1 MKILH
6 WTRWLLINTTGCLVC
21 LPAAQ
26 AVEVAQVVF
35 ATGQVQQGKRLLTTG
50 DWLQEG
56 DGVQTG
62 KDGYVYL
69 KTVDKGFLILRP
81 DSQATIV
88 RYHIDSANPD
98 NTRIK
103 LELKQGVARHVSGEA
118 VKAARQHFRFN
129 TPVAAIG
136 VRGTDFTVL
145 TTAESSR
152 VMVASG
158 GVVVSGFGSGCTPDG
173 QGPCSGRELF
183 AHQQQMLQVQRG
195 QEVPSLLNKAGS
207 ISPAG
212 RSDEPQAKNSATSG
226 SNAGGTGVGELNL
239 QPIRSSEL
247 DVLGNSALQQQV
259 KVAPDP
265 SPDIMW
271 GRWRPVLEQGVNID
285 LATLQATHRILAIN
299 NAYIL
304 LREYQ
309 AVPWET
315 PSQGSAGFALQGG
328 EAVILNEKTGQQLPG
343 SFSNAQLQ
351 VNFATAHFST
361 SLDLKNPQGET
372 WKLYAQ
378 GSVTRDG
385 QLSGH
390 YPFPNIA
397 NMAVQGAI
405 NNTSATYLFQSRLD
419 DNQAASGVTVW
430 RKQ

>member
-6 WTRWLLINTTGCLVC
+6 WIRYLLIGCAGWLLAPQGLQ
-21 LPAAQ
+21 AA
-26 AVEVAQVVF
+26 EVAQVVF
-35 ATGQVQQGKRLLTTG
+35 VTGQVQQGKRVLTAG

-56 DGVQTG
+56 DSLQTG

-81 DSQATIV
+81 DSQASIV
-88 RYHIDSANPD
+88 RYHVDSTNPD

-103 LELKQGVARHVSGEA
+103 LELKQGVARHISGEA

-136 VRGTDFTVL
+136 VRGTDFTVF

-183 AHQQQMLQVQRG
+183 AHQQQILQIQRG
-195 QEVPSLLNKAGS
+195 QELPSLINKTGS
-207 ISPAG
+207 APPAG
-212 RSDEPQAKNSATSG
+212 RGDEPQARHSG
-226 SNAGGTGVGELNL
+226 ASGGSSGGTGGSELNL
-239 QPIRSSEL
+239 QPVRSSEL
-247 DVLGNSALQQQV
+247 DALGSSALQQAKPAV
-259 KVAPDP
+259 PDP
-265 SPDIMW
+265 SPDIVW

-285 LATLQATHRILAIN
+285 LTTLQATHRILAIN

-304 LREYQ
+304 MREYQ
-309 AVPWET
+309 GIPWET
-315 PSQGSAGFALQGG
+315 PLQGSAGFALRGG
-328 EAVILNEKTGQQLPG
+328 EALILNEKTGQQLPG

-351 VNFATAHFST
+351 VNFATARFDT
-361 SLDLKNPQGET
+361 SFNLSNAQGES

-378 GSVTRDG
+378 GIVTRDG

-390 YPFPNIA
+390 SPFPNIA

-405 NNTSATYLFQSRLD
+405 NNTSAAYLFQSRLD
-419 DNQAASGVTVW
+419 DNRTANGVTVW
-430 RKQ
+430 TKQ